1 MLIFHIGGQ
10 KNAVPG
16 HTSSSAAPSR
26 EYKLSKTGN
35 RKTPINLINFTYE
48 KKISMKCE
56 TFFQKGWRQQLLWLH
71 RFSTLWKRQAGKLK
85 KPARG
90 RETFAP
96 RNLLNCSY
104 CGASSHTQHFIKIWW
119 HARPSGG
126 GDAAPTVSSLRHAK
140 SRHTTLTQ
148 KNPPK
153 KH

>member
-35 RKTPINLINFTYE
+35 RKTPNQPYKLYLWKKDFHEVWNLLP
-48 KKISMKCE
+48 
-56 TFFQKGWRQQLLWLH
+56 KGWRQRLLWLH
-71 RFSTLWKRQAGKLK
+71 RFSTLWKRRAGKLK

-90 RETFAP
+90 RKTFAP

-148 KNPPK
+148 KKN
-153 KH
+153 